1 MDYKFSQGKAE
12 IIVLLPHYNDNDR
25 LKKAI
30 NSIVEP
36 FPIDVFIIDDGS
48 DIKPDLQELKKTYGD
63 KGNLEIKYVPQ
74 NIGLNK
80 ILNLGIKIILQ
91 TNYKYIGRMDSDDTN
106 KPNRFV
112 KQLNFLKE
120 NPNISF
126 LGSWG
131 DYYGENGEF
140 LFTMKQAVSDK
151 EIRKKIYL
159 NSVFLHSAIL
169 YKRKVIENV
178 KYNDKHTYAEDYH
191 FCFSVIKKFKI
202 ANYPEVLVNIIVRQ
216 QSISSKQRFK
226 QVFGRIRV
234 ITENFYFGFYPI
246 WGLFRNFILLFIP
259 RSFGLKIRKFFKIGK
274 LHV

>member
-1 MDYKFSQGKAE
+1 MDYKLSQGKAE
-12 IIVLLPHYNDNDR
+12 IIVLLPHYNDNER

-36 FPIDVFIIDDGS
+36 FPIDVLIIDDGS
-48 DIKPDLQELKKTYGD
+48 DTKPDQQELKKIYGD
-63 KGNLEIKYVPQ
+63 RGNLEIKYNNENVGAGETRNMGITIISQ
-74 NIGLNK
+74 TQYQYIGL
-80 ILNLGIKIILQ
+80 
-91 TNYKYIGRMDSDDTN
+91 MDSDDTN
-106 KPNRFV
+106 KPNRFA
-112 KQLNFLKE
+112 KQLTFLKK

-140 LFTMKQAVSDK
+140 LFTMKHAVSDK
-151 EIRKKIYL
+151 EIRKKVYL
-159 NSVFLHSAIL
+159 NNVFLHSSIL
-169 YKRKVIENV
+169 YKREIIENV
-178 KYNDKHTYAEDYH
+178 KYHTYAEDYH
-191 FCFSVIKKFKI
+191 FCFSVIKKFKV

-216 QSISSKQRFK
+216 QSISSKKRFK
-226 QVFGRIRV
+226 QVLGRISV

-259 RSFGLKIRKFFKIGK
+259 RSFGLKVRKFFKIGK